1 MSSKVERSMNTLNAT
16 LNPAQEADG
25 RAAQKVVAVKPACVG
40 VRRLSDVIAHTERR
54 IFHAGP
60 PYRSPQDI
68 PQPVLHSAAQAAVFE
83 GWCTDVTEA
92 MAAIRSGQI
101 GMAAAQ
107 DHRLLVPLA
116 GVLSPSMVV
125 LEIADPALDLLPIYV
140 VLNEGQGS
148 AARLGR
154 LDEGLTAHLQWLN
167 GEFSAWLAQCF
178 ATPLDLLPLLAQAR
192 ALGDDCHARST
203 MGSGLIATALLQR
216 APQASAETEKF
227 LRESLAFALN
237 FWMGAAALASSA
249 AEGTPG
255 SSLVTKAGGNGVEFG
270 IQLAGR
276 PGVWVCSS
284 APVPRG
290 AIDAAHGARS
300 AVGALGDSAVVDFCG
315 LGGQSLQ
322 FAPLVLQG
330 VSAALPADALQRPE
344 RILACAV
351 LELQEGLCA
360 TSALR
365 CVEAGVGPLVLIGM
379 IDKEGQAGRIGGG
392 VVDVPVALF
401 ERALAPQ

>member
-1 MSSKVERSMNTLNAT
+1 M
-16 LNPAQEADG
+16 
-25 RAAQKVVAVKPACVG
+25 
-40 VRRLSDVIAHTERR
+40 
-54 IFHAGP
+54 
-60 PYRSPQDI
+60 
-68 PQPVLHSAAQAAVFE
+68 
-83 GWCTDVTEA
+83 
-92 MAAIRSGQI
+92 
-101 GMAAAQ
+101 
-107 DHRLLVPLA
+107 
-116 GVLSPSMVV
+116 
-125 LEIADPALDLLPIYV
+125 
-140 VLNEGQGS
+140 
-148 AARLGR
+148 
-154 LDEGLTAHLQWLN
+154 
-167 GEFSAWLAQCF
+167 
-178 ATPLDLLPLLAQAR
+178 
-192 ALGDDCHARST
+192 
-203 MGSGLIATALLQR
+203 
-216 APQASAETEKF
+216 
-227 LRESLAFALN
+227 
-237 FWMGAAALASSA
+237 
-249 AEGTPG
+249 
-255 SSLVTKAGGNGVEFG
+255 
-270 IQLAGR
+270 
-276 PGVWVCSS
+276 CSS

-401 ERALAPQ
+401 EHALAPQ